1 MTSALRILLHHS
13 ESADPTL
20 VQWIRET
27 IDHIFGVGAGTIVIV
42 LGLAIVVFPI
52 TVFWL
57 ASRGRKS
64 TRQQDSDNRT

>member
-20 VQWIRET
+20 IRWIRDT
-27 IDHIFGVGAGTIVIV
+27 IDHVFGVGAGTIVIV
-42 LGLAIVVFPI
+42 LGVVIIVFPI
-52 TVFWL
+52 AVFWL

-64 TRQQDSDNRT
+64 TRQRDSDSRT